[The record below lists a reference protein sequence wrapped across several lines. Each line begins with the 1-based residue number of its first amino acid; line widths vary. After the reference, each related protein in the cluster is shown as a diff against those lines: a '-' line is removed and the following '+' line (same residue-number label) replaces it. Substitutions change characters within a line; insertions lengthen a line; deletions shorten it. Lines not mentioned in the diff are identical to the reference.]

1 MFGMMGLSNE
11 AAAFIVFSVG
21 MLLLM
26 GIGMNMALALVLTGA
41 GMAWVLGFW
50 DTQLLAQNLVAGVD
64 SFPLLAVPFFILAG
78 ELMNSGGIS
87 GRIITMAQAWVGHI
101 RGGLGY
107 VAIGAAVLMASMSG
121 SALADTAAL
130 ATILLPMMRSQGYPM
145 HTSAGLIASGGI
157 IAPIIPP
164 SMPFVIYG
172 VTTNTSISALFIS
185 GIVPGLI
192 MGVGLIVAW
201 NLVLR
206 KMDLPS
212 GTALPFKAKV
222 GATVKAFWALMMPLI
237 IIGGMKT
244 GIFTPTE
251 AAVVAAFYALVVA
264 LFIHREMKLPEIN
277 GVLVRAA
284 KTTAIVMFLCA
295 GAQVASYMITLA
307 DLPSVLVNWL
317 GPLVESPRLLMA
329 VMMVALIVIGTA
341 LDLTPTI
348 LIFAPVMLPI
358 AVKAGIDP
366 VYFGLMFI
374 LNGAIGLITPPV
386 GTVLNV
392 VAGVG
397 RLSMHQVIKGVNP
410 FLITY
415 LIILTTFVIFP
426 QIVTAPVAWMR

>member
-1 MFGMMGLSNE
+1 MSNE
-11 AAAFIVFSVG
+11 GLAFIVFSAG

-87 GRIITMAQAWVGHI
+87 RRIISMAQAWVGHI

-130 ATILLPMMRSQGYPM
+130 ATILMPMMRLQGYPM

-172 VTTNTSISALFIS
+172 VTTNTSISSLFVS

-192 MGVGLIVAW
+192 MGVGLILAW
-201 NLVLR
+201 RWVLR
-206 KMDLPS
+206 DLDLPQ
-212 GTALPFKAKV
+212 GTPLPMKERLR
-222 GATVKAFWALMMPLI
+222 ATFKAFWAMLMPLI

-244 GIFTPTE
+244 GVFTPTE

-264 LFIHREMKLPEIN
+264 LFVHREMKFVEVY

-307 DLPSVLVNWL
+307 DLPNVLTGWL
-317 GPLVESPRLLMA
+317 GPLVESPKLLML
-329 VMMVALIVIGTA
+329 VMMIVLVVIGTA

-366 VYFGLMFI
+366 VYFGLMFV

-397 RLSMHQVIKGVNP
+397 RLSLHSVIKGVNP

-415 LIILTTFVIFP
+415 TFILFLFVLFP

>member
-1 MFGMMGLSNE
+1 MSPEGL
-11 AAAFIVFSVG
+11 AFIVFVGG

-41 GMAWVLGFW
+41 GMAWVLDFW
-50 DTQLLAQNLVAGVD
+50 DTQLLAQNLVAGID

-87 GRIITMAQAWVGHI
+87 RRIIAMAQAWVGHI
-101 RGGLGY
+101 HGGLGF

-130 ATILLPMMRSQGYPM
+130 ATILLPMMRQQGYPM
-145 HTSAGLIASGGI
+145 NTSAGLIASGGI

-172 VTTNTSISALFIS
+172 VTTNTSISALFLS
-185 GIVPGLI
+185 GLVPGLL
-192 MGVGLIVAW
+192 MGAGLIVTW
-201 NLVLR
+201 KLILR
-206 KMDLPS
+206 RIELPAGEPLPLS
-212 GTALPFKAKV
+212 ERLRITA
-222 GATVKAFWALMMPLI
+222 KAFWALLMPLI

-251 AAVVAAFYALVVA
+251 AAVVAAFYALFIA
-264 LFIHREMKLPEIN
+264 LAIHREMKLAEI
-277 GVLVRAA
+277 GPVLVRAA
-284 KTTAIVMFLCA
+284 KTTSIVMFLCA

-307 DLPSVLVNWL
+307 DLPGVLTGWL
-317 GPLVESPRLLMA
+317 GPLVESPRLLMT
-329 VMMVALIVIGTA
+329 VMMLALVLIGTA

-366 VYFGLMFI
+366 VYFGLMFV

-397 RLSMHQVIKGVNP
+397 RLSLHQVIKGVNP
-410 FLITY
+410 FLLTY
-415 LIILTTFVIFP
+415 VLILALFVVFP

>member
-1 MFGMMGLSNE
+1 VRAE
-11 AAAFIVFSVG
+11 AQAFIIFILG
-21 MLLLM
+21 MLVLM
-26 GIGMNMALALVLTGA
+26 GIGMNMALALLLTGA
-41 GMAWVLGFW
+41 AMAWVMNFW
-50 DTQLLAQNLVAGVD
+50 DAQLLAQNMVAGVD

-87 GRIITMAQAWVGHI
+87 RRIIEMAQTWVGHM
-101 RGGLGY
+101 RGGMGF

-130 ATILLPMMRSQGYPM
+130 ATILLPMMREHGYPM
-145 HTSAGLIASGGI
+145 HRSAGLIAAGGI

-172 VTTNTSISALFIS
+172 VTTNTSIPKLFVS
-185 GIVPGLI
+185 GIVPGLL
-192 MGVGLIVAW
+192 MGLALIITW
-201 NLVLR
+201 KFLLKDMNLKDNPRAVMRERLR
-206 KMDLPS
+206 
-212 GTALPFKAKV
+212 
-222 GATVKAFWALMMPLI
+222 ATGKAFWALLMPII

-244 GIFTPTE
+244 GVFTPTE

-264 LFIHREMKLPEIN
+264 MFIHREMKFAELH

-284 KTTAIVMFLCA
+284 RTTAVVMFLCA

-307 DLPSVLVNWL
+307 DLPAVLGGWL
-317 GPLVESPRLLMA
+317 GPLVENPRLLMA
-329 VMMVALIVIGTA
+329 VMMILLVLIGTA

-348 LIFAPVMLPI
+348 LIFAPVMLPV

-366 VYFGLMFI
+366 VYFGLMFV

-397 RLSMHQVIKGVNP
+397 RMPMHEVIKGVNP
-410 FLITY
+410 FLLSY
-415 LIILTTFVIFP
+415 LIVLALLVVFP
-426 QIVTAPVAWMR
+426 QIVTAPVAWLR

>member
-1 MFGMMGLSNE
+1 MSNE
-11 AAAFIVFSVG
+11 AIACVVFLLG
-21 MLLLM
+21 MLGLM

-50 DTQLLAQNLVAGVD
+50 DTQLLAQNMVAGVD

-78 ELMNSGGIS
+78 ELMNAGGIS
-87 GRIITMAQAWVGHI
+87 RRIINMAQAWVGHI

-130 ATILLPMMRSQGYPM
+130 ATILLPMMRQQGYPM

-172 VTTNTSISALFIS
+172 VTTNTSISALFVS
-185 GIVPGLI
+185 GIVPGLL

-201 NLVLR
+201 RWVLR
-206 KMDLPS
+206 RIDLPA
-212 GTALPFKAKV
+212 GTALPMRDRLQ
-222 GATVKAFWALMMPLI
+222 ATVRAFWALLMPII
-237 IIGGMKT
+237 IIGGMKS
-244 GIFTPTE
+244 GVFTPTE

-264 LFIHREMKLPEIN
+264 LFVHGDMQLQQVP

-307 DLPSVLVNWL
+307 DLPSTLAAWL
-317 GPLVESPRLLMA
+317 GPLVDHPRLLMA
-329 VMMVALIVIGTA
+329 VMMVTLVIIGTA

-366 VYFGLMFI
+366 VYFGLMFV

-397 RLSMHQVIKGVNP
+397 RLSMHSVIKGVNP
-410 FLITY
+410 FLLTY
-415 LIILTTFVIFP
+415 VVILAVFTVFP
-426 QIVTAPVAWMR
+426 SIVTAPVAWLR

>member
-1 MFGMMGLSNE
+1 MSNE
-11 AAAFIVFSVG
+11 GLAFIVFSVG

-26 GIGMNMALALVLTGA
+26 GIGMNMGLALVLTGA

-87 GRIITMAQAWVGHI
+87 RRIIAMAQAWVGHI

-107 VAIGAAVLMASMSG
+107 VAIGASVLMASMSG

-130 ATILLPMMRSQGYPM
+130 ATILLPMMRKQGYPM
-145 HTSAGLIASGGI
+145 HTSAGLVASGGI

-164 SMPFVIYG
+164 SLPFVIYG
-172 VTTNTSISALFIS
+172 VTTNTSISSLFLA
-185 GIVPGLI
+185 GIVPGII
-192 MGVGLIVAW
+192 MGAGLIVAW
-201 NLVLR
+201 KLVLR
-206 KMDLPS
+206 NTDLPEGQPLS
-212 GTALPFKAKV
+212 MAARLRATA
-222 GATVKAFWALMMPLI
+222 KAFWALLMPII

-251 AAVVAAFYALVVA
+251 AAVVAAFYALFVA
-264 LFIHREMKLPEIN
+264 LFVHREMKLPEVH

-307 DLPSVLVNWL
+307 DLPSTLTGWL
-317 GPLVESPRLLMA
+317 GPLVDSPRLLMA
-329 VMMVALIVIGTA
+329 VMMIALVIVGTA

-366 VYFGLMFI
+366 VYFGLMFV

-397 RLSMHQVIKGVNP
+397 RMPLHQVIRGVNP

-415 LIILTTFVIFP
+415 TLILFLFVLLP

>member
-1 MFGMMGLSNE
+1 MSPEGL
-11 AAAFIVFSVG
+11 AFIVFVGG

-41 GMAWVLGFW
+41 GMAWVLDFW
-50 DTQLLAQNLVAGVD
+50 DTQLLAQNLVAGID

-87 GRIITMAQAWVGHI
+87 RRIIAMSQAWVGHI
-101 RGGLGY
+101 HGGLGY

-130 ATILLPMMRSQGYPM
+130 ATILLPMMKQQGYPM
-145 HTSAGLIASGGI
+145 NTSAGLIASGGI

-172 VTTNTSISALFIS
+172 VTTNTSISALFLS
-185 GIVPGLI
+185 GLVPGLL
-192 MGVGLIVAW
+192 MGAGLIVTW
-201 NLVLR
+201 KLILR
-206 KMDLPS
+206 RIELPAGEPLPLS
-212 GTALPFKAKV
+212 ERLRITA
-222 GATVKAFWALMMPLI
+222 KAFWALLMPLI

-251 AAVVAAFYALVVA
+251 AAVVAAFYALFVA
-264 LFIHREMKLPEIN
+264 LAIHREMKLAEI
-277 GVLVRAA
+277 GPVLVRAA
-284 KTTAIVMFLCA
+284 KTTSIVMFLCA

-307 DLPSVLVNWL
+307 DLPGVLTGWL
-317 GPLVESPRLLMA
+317 GPLVESPRLLMT
-329 VMMVALIVIGTA
+329 VMMLALVLIGTA

-366 VYFGLMFI
+366 VYFGLMFV

-397 RLSMHQVIKGVNP
+397 RLSLHQVIKGVNP
-410 FLITY
+410 FLLTY
-415 LIILTTFVIFP
+415 VLILALFVVFP

>member
-1 MFGMMGLSNE
+1 MFGLTNE
-11 AAAFIVFSVG
+11 ALAFIVFSVG

-212 GTALPFKAKV
+212 GTSLPFKEKLR
-222 GATVKAFWALMMPLI
+222 ATVKAFWALMMPLI

-329 VMMVALIVIGTA
+329 VMMIALIVIGTA

-397 RLSMHQVIKGVNP
+397 RISMHQVIKGVNP

-415 LIILTTFVIFP
+415 LIILTAFVIFP
-426 QIVTAPVAWMR
+426 QLVTAPVAWMR

>member
-1 MFGMMGLSNE
+1 MMMSPE
-11 AAAFIVFSVG
+11 AQAFVVFSLG
-21 MLLLM
+21 MLVLM

-87 GRIITMAQAWVGHI
+87 RRIIDMAQAWVGHI

-130 ATILLPMMRSQGYPM
+130 ATILLPMMRQQGYPM
-145 HTSAGLIASGGI
+145 NTSAGLLASGGI

-172 VTTNTSISALFIS
+172 VTTNTSISALFVS
-185 GIVPGLI
+185 GIVPGLV
-192 MGVGLIVAW
+192 MGAGLIVAW
-201 NLVLR
+201 KWVLR
-206 KMDLPS
+206 RIELPR
-212 GTALPFKAKV
+212 GEPLPMALRLKA
-222 GATVKAFWALMMPLI
+222 TSKAFWALLMPVI

-244 GIFTPTE
+244 GVFTPTE

-264 LFIHREMKLPEIN
+264 LWVHREMKLAEIR

-284 KTTAIVMFLCA
+284 RTTAIVMFLCA

-307 DLPSVLVNWL
+307 DLPSVLTGWL
-317 GPLVESPRLLMA
+317 GPLVDNPRLLMA
-329 VMMVALIVIGTA
+329 VMMVALVLIGTA

-366 VYFGLMFI
+366 VYFGLMFV

-397 RLSMHQVIKGVNP
+397 RLPLAGVIKGVNP
-410 FLITY
+410 FLLVYT
-415 LIILTTFVIFP
+415 LILALFVLFP

>member
-1 MFGMMGLSNE
+1 MSQEALSFVV
-11 AAAFIVFSVG
+11 FIVG
-21 MLLLM
+21 MLTLM
-26 GIGMNMALALVLTGA
+26 GIGMSMALALVLTGA
-41 GMAWVLGFW
+41 AMAWTLDFW

-87 GRIITMAQAWVGHI
+87 RRIIDMAQAWVGHI
-101 RGGLGY
+101 RGGLGF
-107 VAIGAAVLMASMSG
+107 VTIAAAILMASMSG

-130 ATILLPMMRSQGYPM
+130 ATILLPMMRKQGYPM
-145 HTSAGLIASGGI
+145 HTSAGLVASGGI

-172 VTTNTSISALFIS
+172 VTTNTSISLLFLS

-192 MGVGLIVAW
+192 MATGLIIAW
-201 NLVLR
+201 KVELR
-206 KMDLPS
+206 RIDLPE
-212 GTALPFKAKV
+212 GKAQPMRQRLQ
-222 GATVKAFWALMMPLI
+222 TSVKAFWAMLMPVI

-264 LFIHREMKLPEIN
+264 LFIHREMKVAEIYE
-277 GVLVRAA
+277 VLLRAA
-284 KTTAIVMFLCA
+284 KTTGIVMFLCA

-307 DLPSVLVNWL
+307 DLPGVLINWL
-317 GPLVESPRLLMA
+317 GPLVESPRFLVA
-329 VMMVALIVIGTA
+329 VMMIAQVMIGMV

-358 AVKAGIDP
+358 AVKAGVDP
-366 VYFGLMFI
+366 VYFGLMFV
-374 LNGAIGLITPPV
+374 LNGSIGLITPPV

-392 VAGVG
+392 IAGVG
-397 RLSMHQVIKGVNP
+397 KMPIHHVIRGVSP

-415 LIILTTFVIFP
+415 LFILVMFVTFP

>member
-1 MFGMMGLSNE
+1 MTPE
-11 AAAFIVFSVG
+11 AQAFIVFSVG
-21 MLLLM
+21 MLVLM
-26 GIGMNMALALVLTGA
+26 GIGMNMGLALVLTGA
-41 GMAWVLGFW
+41 GMAWVLNFW

-87 GRIITMAQAWVGHI
+87 RRIIDMAQAWVGHI

-130 ATILLPMMRSQGYPM
+130 ATILLPMMRQQGYPM

-185 GIVPGLI
+185 GIVPGLL
-192 MGVGLIVAW
+192 MGAGLLITW
-201 NLVLR
+201 RYVLR
-206 KMDLPS
+206 GIDLPE
-212 GTALPFKAKV
+212 GTPMPMAQRLKTTAR
-222 GATVKAFWALMMPLI
+222 AFWAMLMPII

-244 GIFTPTE
+244 GVFTPTE

-264 LFIHREMKLPEIN
+264 LFVHREMKLPAIY
-277 GVLVRAA
+277 GVLLRAA
-284 KTTAIVMFLCA
+284 KTTSVVMFLCA

-307 DLPSVLVNWL
+307 DLPSVLTGWL
-317 GPLVESPRLLMA
+317 GPLVENPRILMA
-329 VMMVALIVIGTA
+329 VMMIVLVLIGTA

-348 LIFAPVMLPI
+348 LIFAPVMLPV

-397 RLSMHQVIKGVNP
+397 RISMQSVIRGVNP
-410 FLITY
+410 FLFTY
-415 LIILTTFVIFP
+415 VLLLALLTVFP
-426 QIVTAPVAWMR
+426 EIVTSPVKWMR

>member
-1 MFGMMGLSNE
+1 MSNE
-11 AAAFIVFSVG
+11 GLAFIVFSAG
-21 MLLLM
+21 MLVLM

-87 GRIITMAQAWVGHI
+87 RRIIVMAQAWVGHI

-130 ATILLPMMRSQGYPM
+130 ATILMPMMRLQGYPM

-172 VTTNTSISALFIS
+172 VTTNTSISALFVS

-192 MGVGLIVAW
+192 MGAGLIVAW
-201 NLVLR
+201 RWVLR
-206 KMDLPS
+206 DLKLPQ
-212 GTALPFKAKV
+212 GTALPMKERLR
-222 GATVKAFWALMMPLI
+222 ATLKAFWALLMPII

-264 LFIHREMKLPEIN
+264 LFVHREMKIGQVH

-307 DLPSVLVNWL
+307 DLPNVLTGWL
-317 GPLVESPRLLMA
+317 GPLVESPRLLML
-329 VMMVALIVIGTA
+329 VMMIVLIVIGTA

-397 RLSMHQVIKGVNP
+397 RLSLHQVIKGVNP

-415 LIILTTFVIFP
+415 SIILFTFVLFP

>member
-1 MFGMMGLSNE
+1 MSNE
-11 AAAFIVFSVG
+11 GLAFIVFSFG
-21 MLLLM
+21 MLALM
-26 GIGMNMALALVLTGA
+26 GIGMNMGLALVLTGA
-41 GMAWVLGFW
+41 GMAWVLDFW

-87 GRIITMAQAWVGHI
+87 QRIIAMAQAWVGHI

-130 ATILLPMMRSQGYPM
+130 ATILLPMMRQQGYPM

-201 NLVLR
+201 KVVLR
-206 KMDLPS
+206 KIDLPE
-212 GTALPFKAKV
+212 GKPLPMKERLR
-222 GATVKAFWALMMPLI
+222 ATVKAFWAMLMPII

-251 AAVVAAFYALVVA
+251 AAVVAAFYALFVA
-264 LFIHREMKLPEIN
+264 LFVHREMKLAEIHS
-277 GVLVRAA
+277 VLVRAG

-307 DLPSVLVNWL
+307 DLPSTLAGWL
-317 GPLVESPRLLMA
+317 GPLVESPKLLMA
-329 VMMVALIVIGTA
+329 VMMIVLVVVGTA

-366 VYFGLMFI
+366 VYFGLMFV

-397 RLSMHQVIKGVNP
+397 RLPMHRVIQGVNP

-415 LIILTTFVIFP
+415 ILILTLFVIFP

>member
-1 MFGMMGLSNE
+1 MTNE
-11 AAAFIVFSVG
+11 AQAFIVFSVG

-26 GIGMNMALALVLTGA
+26 GIGMNMGLALVLTGA
-41 GMAWVLGFW
+41 GMAYVLQFW

-87 GRIITMAQAWVGHI
+87 RRIITMAQAWVGHI
-101 RGGLGY
+101 RGGLGF

-130 ATILLPMMRSQGYPM
+130 ATILMPMMRQQGYPM

-192 MGVGLIVAW
+192 MGVGLIIAW
-201 NLVLR
+201 KLVLR
-206 KMDLPS
+206 KIDLPE
-212 GTALPFKAKV
+212 GKPLPMRERLQ
-222 GATVKAFWALMMPLI
+222 ATLKAFWAMLMPLI
-237 IIGGMKT
+237 IIGGMKS
-244 GIFTPTE
+244 GVFTPTE

-264 LFIHREMKLPEIN
+264 LFVHREMKIAEVY

-284 KTTAIVMFLCA
+284 KTTAFVMSLCA

-307 DLPSVLVNWL
+307 DLPSVLTGWL
-317 GPLVESPRLLMA
+317 GPLVESPRTLMF
-329 VMMVALIVIGTA
+329 VMMVVLILVGTA

-366 VYFGLMFI
+366 VYFGLMFV

-397 RLSMHQVIKGVNP
+397 RLPLHQVIKGVNP

-415 LIILTTFVIFP
+415 TLILFLFVLFP

>member
-1 MFGMMGLSNE
+1 VRAE
-11 AAAFIVFSVG
+11 AQAFIIFILG
-21 MLLLM
+21 MLVLM
-26 GIGMNMALALVLTGA
+26 GIGMNMALALLLTGA
-41 GMAWVLGFW
+41 AMAWVMNFW
-50 DTQLLAQNLVAGVD
+50 DAQLLAQNMVAGVD

-87 GRIITMAQAWVGHI
+87 RRIIEMAQTWVGHM
-101 RGGLGY
+101 RGGMGF

-130 ATILLPMMRSQGYPM
+130 ATILLPMMREHGYPM
-145 HTSAGLIASGGI
+145 HRSAGLIAAGGI

-172 VTTNTSISALFIS
+172 VTTNTSIPKLFVS
-185 GIVPGLI
+185 GIVPGLL
-192 MGVGLIVAW
+192 MGLALIITW
-201 NLVLR
+201 KFLLKDMNLKDNPRAVMRERLR
-206 KMDLPS
+206 
-212 GTALPFKAKV
+212 
-222 GATVKAFWALMMPLI
+222 ATGKAFWALLMPII

-244 GIFTPTE
+244 GVFTPTE

-264 LFIHREMKLPEIN
+264 MFIHREMKFAELH

-284 KTTAIVMFLCA
+284 RTTAVVMFLCA

-307 DLPSVLVNWL
+307 DLPAVLGGWL
-317 GPLVESPRLLMA
+317 GPLVENPRLLMA
-329 VMMVALIVIGTA
+329 VMMILLVLIGTA

-348 LIFAPVMLPI
+348 LIFAPVMLPV

-366 VYFGLMFI
+366 VYFGLMFV
-374 LNGAIGLITPPV
+374 LNGTIGLITPPV

-397 RLSMHQVIKGVNP
+397 RMPMHEVIKGVNP
-410 FLITY
+410 FLLSY
-415 LIILTTFVIFP
+415 LIVLALLVVFP
-426 QIVTAPVAWMR
+426 QIVTAPVAWLR

>member
-1 MFGMMGLSNE
+1 MSPEGL
-11 AAAFIVFSVG
+11 AFIVFSAG

-50 DTQLLAQNLVAGVD
+50 DTQLLAQNLVAGID

-87 GRIITMAQAWVGHI
+87 RRIIDMAQAWVGHI

-130 ATILLPMMRSQGYPM
+130 ATILLPMMRQQGYPM
-145 HTSAGLIASGGI
+145 ATSAGLIASGGI

-185 GIVPGLI
+185 GIVPGLL
-192 MGVGLIVAW
+192 MGAGLIAAW
-201 NLVLR
+201 RWVLR
-206 KMDLPS
+206 RIELPR
-212 GTALPFKAKV
+212 GTPLPLRERLKAT
-222 GATVKAFWALMMPLI
+222 ARAFWAMLMPII
-237 IIGGMKT
+237 IIGGMKS
-244 GIFTPTE
+244 GVFTPTE

-264 LFIHREMKLPEIN
+264 LFVHREMRIPEVV
-277 GVLVRAA
+277 GVLERAA

-307 DLPSVLVNWL
+307 DLPSVLTGWL

-329 VMMVALIVIGTA
+329 VMMIVLVLIGTA

-348 LIFAPVMLPI
+348 LIFGPVMLPI

-397 RLSMHQVIKGVNP
+397 RLSMGSVIKGVNP
-410 FLITY
+410 FLLVY
-415 LIILTTFVIFP
+415 VLLLALFVVFP
-426 QIVTAPVAWMR
+426 QIVIAPVHWMR

>member
-1 MFGMMGLSNE
+1 MSQEALS
-11 AAAFIVFSVG
+11 FIVFVVG
-21 MLLLM
+21 MLALM
-26 GIGMNMALALVLTGA
+26 GLGMDMALALVLTGG

-50 DTQLLAQNLVAGVD
+50 DTQLLAQNMVGGVD

-87 GRIITMAQAWVGHI
+87 RRIIDMAQAWVGHI
-101 RGGLGY
+101 RGGLGF
-107 VAIGAAVLMASMSG
+107 VTIAAAVLMASMSG

-130 ATILLPMMRSQGYPM
+130 ATILLPMMRREGYPM
-145 HTSAGLIASGGI
+145 NTSAGLIASGGI

-172 VTTNTSISALFIS
+172 VTTNTSISSLFLS

-192 MGVGLIVAW
+192 MGVGLIIAW
-201 NLVLR
+201 KLELR
-206 KMDLPS
+206 KISLPA
-212 GTALPFKAKV
+212 GQPKPLRLRLKA
-222 GATVKAFWALMMPLI
+222 TLKAFWAMLMPII
-237 IIGGMKT
+237 IIGGMKS
-244 GIFTPTE
+244 GVFTPTE
-251 AAVVAAFYALVVA
+251 AAVVAAFYALFIS
-264 LFIHREMKLPEIN
+264 LFVHREMKVGEISN
-277 GVLVRAA
+277 VLVRAA

-307 DLPSVLVNWL
+307 DLPGVLIGWL
-317 GPLVESPRLLMA
+317 GPLVDSPRLLMI
-329 VMMVALIVIGTA
+329 VMMLVLVLVGTA

-366 VYFGLMFI
+366 VYFGLMFV

-397 RLSMHQVIKGVNP
+397 RMPLHQVVKGVSP

-415 LIILTTFVIFP
+415 VLILSLFVAFP
-426 QIVTAPVAWMR
+426 QIVIAPVAWMR

>member
-1 MFGMMGLSNE
+1 MSNE
-11 AAAFIVFSVG
+11 GLAFLVFSGG
-21 MLLLM
+21 MLVLM

-41 GMAWVLGFW
+41 GMAWTLGFW

-64 SFPLLAVPFFILAG
+64 SFALLAVPFFILAG
-78 ELMNSGGIS
+78 ELMNAGGIS
-87 GRIITMAQAWVGHI
+87 RRIIEMAQAWVGHI

-130 ATILLPMMRSQGYPM
+130 ATILMPMMRQQGYPM

-172 VTTNTSISALFIS
+172 VTTNTSISSLFIS

-192 MGVGLIVAW
+192 MGVGLVFAW
-201 NLVLR
+201 RYVLR
-206 KMDLPS
+206 GMDLPR
-212 GTALPFKAKV
+212 GEALPV
-222 GATVKAFWALMMPLI
+222 RERLRATVKAFWALLMPVI

-244 GIFTPTE
+244 GVFTPTE
-251 AAVVAAFYALVVA
+251 AAVVAAFYALAVA
-264 LFIHREMKLPEIN
+264 LFVHREMRLAQIE
-277 GVLVRAA
+277 GVLYRAA

-295 GAQVASYMITLA
+295 GAQVASYMISLA
-307 DLPSVLVNWL
+307 DLPGVLTGWL
-317 GPLVESPRLLMA
+317 GALVQSPRLLMTT
-329 VMMVALIVIGTA
+329 MMIALVIIGTA

-348 LIFAPVMLPI
+348 LIFGPVMLPI

-410 FLITY
+410 FLVTY
-415 LIILTTFVIFP
+415 LLILTLFVVFP
-426 QIVTAPVAWMR
+426 QLVTAPVAWMR

>member
-1 MFGMMGLSNE
+1 MFGLTPE
-11 AAAFIVFSVG
+11 ALAFVVFSLG
-21 MLLLM
+21 MLVLM
-26 GIGMNMALALVLTGA
+26 GTGMNMGLALVLTGA
-41 GMAWVLGFW
+41 GMAWVLDFW
-50 DTQLLAQNLVAGVD
+50 DAQLLAQNLVAGVD

-87 GRIITMAQAWVGHI
+87 RRIIDMAQAWVGHI

-130 ATILLPMMRSQGYPM
+130 ATILLPMMRQQGYPM
-145 HTSAGLIASGGI
+145 NTSAGLIASGGI

-172 VTTNTSISALFIS
+172 VTTNTSISALFVS
-185 GIVPGLI
+185 GIVPGLM
-192 MGVGLIVAW
+192 MGVGLIFAW
-201 NLVLR
+201 RWVLR
-206 KMDLPS
+206 GMDLPQ
-212 GTALPFKAKV
+212 GQPLPIKDRLR
-222 GATVKAFWALMMPLI
+222 ATVRAFWAMLMPLI

-244 GIFTPTE
+244 GVFTPTE

-264 LFIHREMKLPEIN
+264 LFVHREMKLADIY

-284 KTTAIVMFLCA
+284 KTTSIVMFLCA

-307 DLPSVLVNWL
+307 DLPNVLTNWL
-317 GPLVESPRLLMA
+317 GPLVENPRLLMA
-329 VMMVALIVIGTA
+329 VMMIVLVLIGTA

-366 VYFGLMFI
+366 VYFGLMFV

-397 RLSMHQVIKGVNP
+397 RISMHSVIKGVNP

-415 LIILTTFVIFP
+415 VLILALLVVFP
-426 QIVTAPVAWMR
+426 QIVTAPVVWLR